1 MPEQHRTQEQ
11 HWNQEPYRTGEQHPA
26 PERRAPE
33 QRESDFATAADQGWR
48 AVEAVRGQ
56 DAPPEVTAAGLPR
69 RTPLARLVPGSAA
82 TTGTTGPVPPRRDAE
97 AVRGRL
103 ASYQRGVRSG
113 RESRE
118 RSGDGDPGGPPP
130 AEYGTE

>member
-1 MPEQHRTQEQ
+1 V
-11 HWNQEPYRTGEQHPA
+11 
-26 PERRAPE
+26 E
-33 QRESDFATAADQGWR
+33 QRESDFSTAADSGWR

-56 DAPPEVTAAGLPR
+56 GEPTQVTAAGLPR
-69 RTPLARLVPGSAA
+69 RTPLARLVPGSAPTSDA
-82 TTGTTGPVPPRRDAE
+82 TVPVPPRPRDAE

-118 RSGDGDPGGPPP
+118 RGPEGEPDGAPP
-130 AEYGTE
+130 AE